1 MHLSLRLR
9 QRVCEERGGE
19 RGRGRGRGR
28 RGGERG
34 GDRSEERRGYILP
47 DPLNLD
53 VLLVDDAPKPKA
65 KAKSIKERRGWGR
78 GGEEREA
85 R

>member
-1 MHLSLRLR
+1 MKR
-9 QRVCEERGGE
+9 EEGRGEGGGE
-19 RGRGRGRGR
+19 G

-34 GDRSEERRGYILP
+34 GERSEERRGYILP

-65 KAKSIKERRGWGR
+65 KAKSM
-78 GGEEREA
+78 
-85 R
+85 